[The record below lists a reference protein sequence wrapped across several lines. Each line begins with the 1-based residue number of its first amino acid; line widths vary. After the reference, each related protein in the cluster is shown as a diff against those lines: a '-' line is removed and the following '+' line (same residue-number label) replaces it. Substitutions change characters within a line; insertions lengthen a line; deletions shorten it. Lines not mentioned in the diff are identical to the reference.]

1 MRRVRAT
8 MVAVEKQKVFCI
20 LCVCVCVCV
29 CVYVALVIQHAMRM
43 RHMIICGLPGSR
55 VYFHI
60 ISYMARLKQRVI
72 EHKWRVM
79 ILYTIWCATF
89 LITIRTERDII

>member
-8 MVAVEKQKVFCI
+8 MVAVEKQKVFFV
-20 LCVCVCVCV
+20 LCVCVCLCV
-29 CVYVALVIQHAMRM
+29 CVALVIQHAMRM
-43 RHMIICGLPGSR
+43 RHMVVCGLPGSR

-72 EHKWRVM
+72 EHKTRVM
-79 ILYTIWCATF
+79 IFYTIWCASF